1 MEQGRES
8 QAKTGINLQDVCTHN
23 GPRPIQGSKMKE
35 HDGKTGQTMQLQTE
49 GKELDGALKGSD
61 IFEILERQGFRCNL
75 TGVPLTPDTA
85 SIDHIIPLSKGGS
98 HTKANAQIIL
108 NSVNQAKGS
117 MTQSE
122 FVEMCRLVVEHFG

>member
-1 MEQGRES
+1 
-8 QAKTGINLQDVCTHN
+8 
-23 GPRPIQGSKMKE
+23 MKE
-35 HDGKTGQTMQLQTE
+35 RDGKTGQTMQLQTE
-49 GKELDGALKGSD
+49 EKELDGALKGSD
-61 IFEILERQGFRCNL
+61 IFEILERQEFRCNL

>member
-1 MEQGRES
+1 MSNITAIILAWEQ
-8 QAKTGINLQDVCTHN
+8 N
-23 GPRPIQGSKMKE
+23 
-35 HDGKTGQTMQLQTE
+35 
-49 GKELDGALKGSD
+49 
-61 IFEILERQGFRCNL
+61 RQGFRCNL

-122 FVEMCRLVVEHFG
+122 FVDMCRLVVEHFG